1 MNKKKTLK
9 VGDKCPSFSLNNQ
22 KGEKIDISNIIGSKN
37 ILIYF
42 LMDVLSKLVLLEMLM
57 MNS

>member
-1 MNKKKTLK
+1 MNRKNTLK

-37 ILIYF
+37 IGISYIDLI
-42 LMDVLSKLVLLEMLM
+42 
-57 MNS
+57 